1 MELDSAWLT
10 TLDLGHSADYTAL
23 AVVQTVHENN
33 GSSSPSLH
41 LRYLERYPLKTPYTD
56 IADSVRDLLR
66 GPPFTVDEYDASR
79 HRIAKPKVRLVVD
92 KTGVGAAVTDLLK
105 ERHLN
110 YIGVTITG
118 LGQKVN
124 RHDMREYSVP
134 KMDLVAAL
142 EVPLHKGTLKVAKG
156 LELWPALREELLN
169 FRRKQNKTTA
179 HISYEHWGES
189 DHDDL
194 VLTAALALLRERTGW
209 WYWASL
215 QTHTASAERK
225 THGRRCRR

>member
-1 MELDSAWLT
+1 MAYYVG
-10 TLDLGHSADYTAL
+10 LDLGQSADYTAL
-23 AVVQTVHENN
+23 AVVQTVHTHDAST
-33 GSSSPSLH
+33 GKQGMDLH
-41 LRYLERYPLKTPYTD
+41 LRHLERYPLKTPYTI
-56 IADSVRDLLR
+56 IADHVCDLLH
-66 GPPFTVDEYDASR
+66 GPPFTSDEFDGWR
-79 HRIAKPKVRLVVD
+79 HTKPSVQLIVD
-92 KTGVGAAVTDLLK
+92 KTGVGVAVTDLLK

-124 RHDMREYSVP
+124 RNGVREYSVP

-169 FRRKQNKTTA
+169 FRRKQNTRTA
-179 HISYEHWGES
+179 HISYEHWRES

-194 VLTAALALLRERTGW
+194 VLAAALACWKATYRRKG
-209 WYWASL
+209 
-215 QTHTASAERK
+215 TAK
-225 THGRRCRR
+225 LKVVY